1 MKMTATLSVE
11 VRRKELTAL
20 LSDMGFLTYEHAS
33 ELLEVHPMT
42 IRRDLLVLESDG
54 VARRVR
60 GGVMFVGPED
70 FRQRQGRNLQAKRR
84 IAQKLLP
91 LMRESTSIAIDGST
105 TIFQFAEILRDVERL
120 FVVTNGLAAFE
131 EIKGRRGIRA
141 FLSGGESEEQ
151 NVSLVGPIAVA
162 AIQGFAYDTCFMS
175 AMSLDI
181 VGGSSESTVAEVEIK
196 RAMAGASRKVV
207 LAVDS
212 TKVGAKAMVRALPL
226 SSIDVIVTELDPDDP
241 RLTELRAHAEVL

>member
-1 MKMTATLSVE
+1 MTATLSVE
-11 VRRKELTAL
+11 ERRKHLIDL
-20 LSDMGFLTYEHAS
+20 LRDSGSLTYDRAS
-33 ELLEVHPMT
+33 ELLDVHPMT

-60 GGVMFVGPED
+60 GGVVFVGAED
-70 FRQRQGRNLQAKRR
+70 FRQRQGKNLHAKRR

-91 LMRESTSIAIDGST
+91 LVRESASIALDGST
-105 TIFQFAEILRDVERL
+105 TIYQLAEVLRDVDRL
-120 FVVTNGLAAFE
+120 SVVTNGLAAFE
-131 EIKGRRGIRA
+131 EIKGRQGIRV

-162 AIQGFAYDTCFMS
+162 AIQGFAYDACFMS
-175 AMSLDI
+175 AMSLDVI
-181 VGGSSESTVAEVEIK
+181 DGSSESTVAEVEIK

-212 TKVGAKAMVRALPL
+212 TKLGAKAMVRALPL
-226 SSIDVIVTELDPDDP
+226 SLIDIVVTELDPDDP
-241 RLTELRAHAEVL
+241 RLEGLRTHTTVL